1 MLELSIKI
9 SPDGQITLP
18 ADIQQRLGVHGG
30 DEVLLVV
37 DGDEIHLRRNASR
50 RESPKPKK
58 LSDFFGILPTTR
70 VHQDMGEVRQTV
82 ADMVVQKYIRDLHDW
97 FVGWCKYHSKITDR
111 RAAQTSSTGFKTR
124 PKSRMWWGFTKNFTL
139 DRCRD
144 SLGLNIV
151 LQTITL
157 RGCKRFN
164 SSVMNYPTLLRKDG
178 VSKFPSSKECFLRF
192 FEPSC
197 CIPPQ

>member
-82 ADMVVQKYIRDLHDW
+82 ADMVVQKYIRDLHD
-97 FVGWCKYHSKITDR
+97 
-111 RAAQTSSTGFKTR
+111 
-124 PKSRMWWGFTKNFTL
+124 
-139 DRCRD
+139 
-144 SLGLNIV
+144 
-151 LQTITL
+151 
-157 RGCKRFN
+157 
-164 SSVMNYPTLLRKDG
+164 
-178 VSKFPSSKECFLRF
+178 
-192 FEPSC
+192 
-197 CIPPQ
+197 